1 MKKLQQHTAILTAG
15 ILLASSSL
23 ATFPENVFSTEYL
36 ISAFAQAPMSGIC
49 GADGDHITWEIV
61 QETVSGHDTKQNI
74 LKITGEGAMNDWSYS
89 AVPWTDSMEN
99 IDYVEISEGIT
110 SIGSYAF
117 CSATNLKKI
126 TLPESITR
134 IESFAFE
141 RCSSLTSIKI
151 PDSITIISGSAFS
164 HSGLKEIVLP
174 EGLTTIEGYAFENC
188 MNLEK
193 ITFPKSLTHIGHN
206 AFSNTMWLTAQ
217 QNEGSLVIIN
227 DILYDGSNCKGEV
240 VIPDGVRSIQDS
252 AFLLCNGITD
262 VTIPDSVV
270 TIGSDV
276 FYGCTN
282 LENISISK
290 NVSDIG
296 SGAFYHTAWLTKKQ
310 AENPLVIVNEIV
322 IDGTGC
328 SGVVVIPEGIT
339 KVAPHAF
346 SIYNNSS
353 SVTKVTLPEGL
364 ISIGADAFS
373 CCTSLKEIN
382 IPDTVTSIGSY
393 AFFESGIEKITIP
406 GSVEIIEY
414 NVFRDCFSL
423 TEAAIGEGVKEIEP
437 SAFYGCT
444 DLTEFVVPE
453 SVTRIG
459 NMAFAHCN
467 DLEHITF
474 YSRDC
479 EIEDI
484 NIEKSTKVIGYA
496 DSTAKDYAQQFGA
509 HFESLDG
516 ETIVTSVTETTPVTE
531 DTDYDSTTNCE
542 SYASFYIEELPEK
555 LIYQIGEELD
565 LTGGTV
571 YGGGFYAPMG
581 LFWDIFSAP
590 MTDYE
595 IDASDFNNQ
604 VPGVYDIHVIYKAPE
619 WEVYETDTFQVIV
632 AAPSMG
638 DVDNSGIIDI
648 SDAIMLS
655 RVVAEDSSLDRSN
668 YHHEYADIN
677 YDNLVN
683 AADVTTIL
691 KKIAKLI

>member
-49 GADGDHITWEIV
+49 GAEGDHITWEIV
-61 QETVSGHDTKQNI
+61 EETASEHGSKQFT
-74 LKITGEGAMNDWSYS
+74 LKITGEGAMKDWNNGT
-89 AVPWTDSMEN
+89 APWFDSREN

-110 SIGSYAF
+110 SIGDYAF
-117 CSATNLKKI
+117 YC
-126 TLPESITR
+126 
-134 IESFAFE
+134 
-141 RCSSLTSIKI
+141 CSSLTGIKI
-151 PDSITIISGSAFS
+151 PDSITTISRAAFS
-164 HSGLKEIVLP
+164 CSGLKEIVLP
-174 EGLTTIEGYAFENC
+174 EGVTTIEERAFEGCNI
-188 MNLEK
+188 LEK
-193 ITFPKSLTHIGHN
+193 IIFPKSLTSVGDR
-206 AFSNTMWLTAQ
+206 ALSDTKWLTAQ
-217 QNEGSLVIIN
+217 RNENPLVVIN
-227 DILYDGSNCKGEV
+227 DILYDGANCKGEV
-240 VIPDGVRSIQDS
+240 VIPDGIRTIQDA
-252 AFLLCNGITD
+252 AFALCDSITA
-262 VTIPDSVV
+262 VTIPDSVI
-270 TIGSDV
+270 TIGREA
-276 FYGCTN
+276 FYQCAN
-282 LENISISK
+282 LENISIPK
-290 NVSDIG
+290 NVTEIG
-296 SGAFYHTAWLTKKQ
+296 SDAFYHTAWLAKKQ
-310 AENPLVIVNEIV
+310 EENPLVIVNEIV
-322 IDGTGC
+322 IDGTRC
-328 SGVVVIPEGIT
+328 SDELVIPDGI
-339 KVAPHAF
+339 KKIAPKAF
-346 SIYNNSS
+346 YDGDDSTL
-353 SVTKVTLPEGL
+353 VTKVTLPEGL

-423 TEAAIGEGVKEIEP
+423 TEAAIGNGVKEIEP

-516 ETIVTSVTETTPVTE
+516 ETIVTSVTETTPVKE
-531 DTDYDSTTNCE
+531 ETDNCE
-542 SYASFYIEELPEK
+542 QSFASFYIEELPEK

-604 VPGVYDIHVIYKAPE
+604 VPGVYDIHVICKAPE

-668 YHHEYADIN
+668 YHNEYADIN